1 MSSCSRFLTAL
12 LSIIVLSSCVSL
24 RYGYLG
30 PASGSFNDTMA
41 ANFISEKQKLRLQT
55 RTDSL
60 LKVMSEQKKMKR
72 HLLGREIN
80 QLYSDFGV
88 QLNSDRYYQYMLSKQ
103 PLAKDSLSYDQY
115 LAALELLSSA
125 ASYDKIYQKER
136 LVRRAINRGDSG
148 NDIPKN
154 VLQKS
159 RNFLYSPVIRKRL
172 ERNYSCYY
180 NPKTDSLY
188 KLLPHTGNAL
198 ALQKRIFRSNDQFHS
213 LIYDIVYGGSYVV
226 GNTIGLFHMKT
237 DRERNAKMLAAQLRP
252 FDLVVM
258 KSPHHLTDQ
267 FIPGYFGHV
276 GIWLGNDLAAK
287 LTHKIARPDDSKGK
301 AMIEVLR
308 SGVKMSTAREFCDGD
323 IFLVLRP
330 THLSAEQR
338 KILLTN
344 ASKQLKKDYDF
355 NFDIES
361 PESITCTELVYLT
374 YDFIDWQIRY
384 TWSRYTLSPDDLVI
398 TSLKNKQFD
407 FSTFIN
413 EGTVVYNPDTTFIRS
428 LVGYPSQ

>member
-1 MSSCSRFLTAL
+1 
-12 LSIIVLSSCVSL
+12 VSL

-41 ANFISEKQKLRLQT
+41 ANFNSEKQKLRIRA

-60 LKVMSEQKKMKR
+60 LKVISEHTKKR
-72 HLLGREIN
+72 HFLGREIN

-88 QLNSDRYYQYMLSKQ
+88 QLNGDRYYQYLLNKQ
-103 PLAKDSLSYDQY
+103 PLIKDSLTYDQY
-115 LAALELLSSA
+115 LATLELLSSA
-125 ASYDKIYQKER
+125 ASYDKSYQKEHM
-136 LVRRAINRGDSG
+136 VRRAINRGDSG
-148 NDIPKN
+148 NDIPKH

-159 RNFLYSPVIRKRL
+159 RNFLYSPAIRKSL
-172 ERNYSCYY
+172 ERNYLRYY
-180 NPKTDSLY
+180 NSKTDSLY
-188 KLLPHTGNAL
+188 KLLPHTGNAV
-198 ALQKRIFRSNDQFHS
+198 ALQKRIFRNNDQFHS
-213 LIYDIVYGGSYVV
+213 FIYDIVYGGSYMV
-226 GNTIGLFHMKT
+226 GNAIGLFHLKT
-237 DRERNAKMLAAQLRP
+237 DRERNAKLLAAQLRP

-287 LTHKIARPDDSKGK
+287 LTHKAARTDDAKGQ

-330 THLSAEQR
+330 TRLSAEQR
-338 KILLTN
+338 RILLSN

-374 YDFIDWQIRY
+374 YDFIDWQTRY
-384 TWSRYTLSPDDLVI
+384 TWSRYTLSPDDLVL
-398 TSLKNKQFD
+398 TALKNKQFN
-407 FSTFIN
+407 FAAFIN
-413 EGTVVYNPDTTFIRS
+413 KGTVVLNPDTTFIRS
-428 LVGYPSQ
+428 LVGFPSQ